1 MIEDA
6 QAAVVIT
13 QSHLS
18 IDFPFKT
25 PPAIVLVDSNWNV
38 IAQESKAR
46 VISPV
51 HSQNLVYII
60 YTSGSTGKP
69 KGVAIAHHSVNR
81 LVCNTN
87 YINIIPQD
95 RVAQAANFSFDSAT
109 FEIWGALL
117 NGACITIIPQDIVLS
132 PNSLAAYI
140 RLRAISILL
149 LTTSVVSLV
158 ASIEPTAF
166 KTLRVLLFGAE
177 PINNLKWIQEVLR
190 HGPPDH
196 FLHLY
201 GPTEV
206 TTFSCCFSI
215 PKTWSAKNTI
225 LPIGRP
231 IANTKVYV
239 CDEQGDLVPTG
250 VAGEL
255 YLGGIGVARG
265 YLNRPELTA
274 EKFIDD
280 TFLNE
285 PGVNIPQ

>member
-1 MIEDA
+1 MVINNSKSQSLISNLPILSNARRQQLLYEFNDTATDFPSEFCVHQLFEQQAEQTPDAIALVYEAHQLTYRHLEQRANQLAHHLQSLGVGPDMIVGVCVERSIEMLISLLGILKAGGAYVPLDPSYPPERLAYMIEDA

-117 NGACITIIPQDIVLS
+117 NGACITIIP
-132 PNSLAAYI
+132 
-140 RLRAISILL
+140 
-149 LTTSVVSLV
+149 
-158 ASIEPTAF
+158 
-166 KTLRVLLFGAE
+166 
-177 PINNLKWIQEVLR
+177 
-190 HGPPDH
+190 
-196 FLHLY
+196 
-201 GPTEV
+201 
-206 TTFSCCFSI
+206 
-215 PKTWSAKNTI
+215 
-225 LPIGRP
+225 
-231 IANTKVYV
+231 
-239 CDEQGDLVPTG
+239 
-250 VAGEL
+250 
-255 YLGGIGVARG
+255 
-265 YLNRPELTA
+265 
-274 EKFIDD
+274 
-280 TFLNE
+280 
-285 PGVNIPQ
+285 